1 MKKITATLLS
11 VIILFSLLIPVQ
23 AAKTDFSADFSGME
37 LPPGWYTNGNYS
49 DVIKIEPDSQK
60 GGVKFQASAG
70 DVSKYVY
77 WSTFGLKLN
86 KEIANNS
93 SLDISIDFM
102 IEDIGAVKTDRL
114 FDVCLK
120 PLSQDG
126 INKGLKENWVPHI
139 TGDGTFQG
147 SSEKAEAGVWYTQK
161 NSLNTVTGAIS
172 AVWTKKGSSEVIA
185 EYTSNPGY
193 KNTGGIQSINI
204 IPLSDGV
211 FYIRSINIG
220 SKMSLSINSPK
231 DGEEVDISKP
241 LIINGTIP
249 YDVSL
254 AEVYIDDV
262 CVLTIDNSGESDM
275 FTENINISEYNE
287 GAHVIKVSCG
297 GETVE
302 KTVIFKLPD
311 IERGVTYPAKDS
323 IVAKNDFKYVEV
335 SAFEGETVYL
345 FLDGDFIKKF
355 KSTGL
360 DKIEIEKNLSI
371 GKHKAETVIGQKKYI
386 TEFMVNDVLNT
397 NLMTCDFTGGD
408 YYPFGASKFTVGYD
422 ENGNGVTVDPAA
434 FTGIDGDENGAF
446 GFITSEPWEDDTG
459 IWKNKTGA
467 TMHLGMQNYGI
478 SGGMVMFQYDIK
490 LFDYCTFGIEAY
502 SPGAS
507 SNWLYIGDPV
517 FSSQGKIAKSA
528 DSYNKNEWMHV
539 KQIVNFKNKTETL
552 YVNDK
557 CYLNETPIRD
567 DANTIERINV
577 YASITRKE
585 AGQGYALDNF
595 EVTKNIFYTEFENLS
610 YSETADGLFK
620 EATKNTVPKNAKR
633 IKLTCSNTFIEPGI
647 ITDFVKLSADG
658 YDIKLEKA
666 ELTKNGEL
674 TITAKSVL
682 PDGAKCILSVTN
694 KNNDKIYENEFKVAD
709 SGIYAE
715 STFFQNDGK
724 TVFAEQQINKEKSIS
739 AGAVIK
745 NDSDDT
751 KNGVIMCSAFDGNEI
766 KFVSAKSVSL
776 SAGESENV
784 SFEIPG
790 GVTNVKIYVIDSF
803 SSGKPLTGVYS
814 LIKG

>member
-1 MKKITATLLS
+1 MKKITATLLT

-323 IVAKNDFKYVEV
+323 IVAKNDF
-335 SAFEGETVYL
+335 
-345 FLDGDFIKKF
+345 FIKIPLCYG
-355 KSTGL
+355 S
-360 DKIEIEKNLSI
+360 
-371 GKHKAETVIGQKKYI
+371 VR
-386 TEFMVNDVLNT
+386 
-397 NLMTCDFTGGD
+397 
-408 YYPFGASKFTVGYD
+408 
-422 ENGNGVTVDPAA
+422 
-434 FTGIDGDENGAF
+434 
-446 GFITSEPWEDDTG
+446 FI
-459 IWKNKTGA
+459 
-467 TMHLGMQNYGI
+467 
-478 SGGMVMFQYDIK
+478 
-490 LFDYCTFGIEAY
+490 
-502 SPGAS
+502 
-507 SNWLYIGDPV
+507 
-517 FSSQGKIAKSA
+517 
-528 DSYNKNEWMHV
+528 
-539 KQIVNFKNKTETL
+539 
-552 YVNDK
+552 
-557 CYLNETPIRD
+557 
-567 DANTIERINV
+567 
-577 YASITRKE
+577 
-585 AGQGYALDNF
+585 
-595 EVTKNIFYTEFENLS
+595 
-610 YSETADGLFK
+610 
-620 EATKNTVPKNAKR
+620 
-633 IKLTCSNTFIEPGI
+633 
-647 ITDFVKLSADG
+647 
-658 YDIKLEKA
+658 
-666 ELTKNGEL
+666 
-674 TITAKSVL
+674 
-682 PDGAKCILSVTN
+682 
-694 KNNDKIYENEFKVAD
+694 
-709 SGIYAE
+709 
-715 STFFQNDGK
+715 
-724 TVFAEQQINKEKSIS
+724 
-739 AGAVIK
+739 
-745 NDSDDT
+745 
-751 KNGVIMCSAFDGNEI
+751 
-766 KFVSAKSVSL
+766 VS
-776 SAGESENV
+776 
-784 SFEIPG
+784 
-790 GVTNVKIYVIDSF
+790 
-803 SSGKPLTGVYS
+803 
-814 LIKG
+814 